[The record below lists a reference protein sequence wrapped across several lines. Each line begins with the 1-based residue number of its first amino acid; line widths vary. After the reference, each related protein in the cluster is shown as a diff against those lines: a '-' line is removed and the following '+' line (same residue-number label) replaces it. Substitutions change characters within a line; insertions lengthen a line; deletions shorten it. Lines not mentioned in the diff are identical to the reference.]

1 MRLRGPELR
10 IKYEVNMA
18 VSELIK
24 EYSLTLTISC
34 LLVQLMDGLWWN
46 VSLQVDTTVSI
57 LLRLI
62 LVNFALAS
70 YSLYVQA
77 DGLSG
82 PYGLA
87 PLRNKLNEIQT
98 FIKDISTKSSGLWNQ
113 PPHLM
118 IVNLLARFTLLIYQD
133 SQSIKNM
140 TIICIICCLVGVVLT
155 PHPLIFMFVY
165 MYYYATR
172 RVLPEFLNLQWD
184 ALVLELALYGTLLSL
199 CTYTHSSFM
208 LQSGLIL
215 FKMCLFRLMFGSG
228 MVKVFSRD
236 ESWRKC
242 EAMNYHFQTQ
252 PLPGYLAKMMHMQP
266 AFMLK
271 IQCFLATFI
280 VELFIPILSTL
291 PRICSDGYISIVT
304 ALVYA
309 KFQCAV
315 MVGGNF
321 GFFNFLSLCLGM
333 ALLDDHSLSAG
344 QQWMMKVLSHYTEGN
359 FAPRETTTISNDSSV
374 YPDTLLRRILAM
386 TIALPIFVFILQNL
400 LAVRKLFKH
409 CSCVGTEWK
418 LLQGFYSNM
427 SLLQSTISVL
437 SVGNHYGLFAN
448 MTKFRDEILIEVS
461 NDYGD
466 CLNKSKSF
474 LVNGKAQN
482 KGIEKVGQKDDSNGN
497 GEKMDIYSIESKS
510 TWIPIEFAYKPGSGN
525 ATDPTDMNEYK
536 AMWPLFH
543 MPRLDWRM
551 WFLPLNPS
559 IRALLD
565 GIAAAKIKA
574 ELQYDNPSNKQAAVS
589 EAINR
594 TVVTITQQVL
604 SILPKWFLI
613 LLVGILDKDETI
625 LSLLHHKQ
633 KAEYYHREQANVDP
647 TSIFSDPKRD
657 GKRSAEVQS
666 LLDSMKDMK
675 VDIGARDQRHIRIR
689 VASYIFN
696 IDPEKKGLWRVKDIR
711 SLLPPTNIS
720 ALYHCIDDRA
730 QQHMSEPSPEKPGS
744 TDAAESP
751 RFRPKSM
758 LSRLPDHLKPETAAQ
773 LIQRTL
779 FNKGNDKSKGN
790 TPTSSSGKAS

>member
-1 MRLRGPELR
+1 VVNVFFRLGG
-10 IKYEVNMA
+10 M
-18 VSELIK
+18 SDWIK
-24 EYSLTLTISC
+24 EYSLPLTISF
-34 LLVQLMDGLWWN
+34 LLLQLIDSLWWN
-46 VSLQVDTTVSI
+46 VSLKIDLTVSI
-57 LLRLI
+57 LLRLV
-62 LVNFALAS
+62 LLNFAFAC

-82 PYGLA
+82 PYGLI
-87 PLRNKLNEIQT
+87 PLRSKLNEIRT
-98 FIKDISTKSSGLWNQ
+98 FIKDISKGNVNLWNQ

-118 IVNLLARFTLLIYQD
+118 IVQLLARFTLIIYQD

-140 TIICIICCLVGVVLT
+140 TALCIICCLVGVVLT

-184 ALVLELALYGTLLSL
+184 ALVLELSLYGTLLSL
-199 CTYTHSSFM
+199 CTFTHSSFM
-208 LQSGLIL
+208 LQSGLNL
-215 FKMCLFRLMFGSG
+215 FKICLFRLMFGSG

-242 EAMNYHFQTQ
+242 EAMDYHFQTQ
-252 PLPGYLAKMMHMQP
+252 PLPGYLAKIMHMQP

-271 IQCFLATFI
+271 MQCFFATFI
-280 VELFIPILSTL
+280 VELLIPILSTL
-291 PRICSDGYISIVT
+291 PRICSNGYIPIVT

-333 ALLDDHSLSAG
+333 AVLDDHSLHIG
-344 QQWMMKVLSHYTEGN
+344 QQWMTKILNPYLERYFMMATPTTSIE
-359 FAPRETTTISNDSSV
+359 ETALSV
-374 YPDTLLRRILAM
+374 YPDTSLRWILAM
-386 TIALPIFVFILQNL
+386 AIAFPIFVFILQNF
-400 LAVRKLFKH
+400 LAVRKLFKQ
-409 CSCVGTEWK
+409 CLCVGTEWK
-418 LLQGFYSNM
+418 ILQGFYNSMNV
-427 SLLQSTISVL
+427 LQSTISVL
-437 SVGNHYGLFAN
+437 NVGNHYGLFAN

-461 NDYGD
+461 DDYGD
-466 CLNKSKSF
+466 YLNKSNSF
-474 LVNGKAQN
+474 LVNSSASASQN
-482 KGIEKVGQKDDSNGN
+482 KGKEKDCQKDDHNSNNGS
-497 GEKMDIYSIESKS
+497 GEKTDAYSLESKS
-510 TWIPIEFAYKPGSGN
+510 TWIPIEFAYKPGSSN
-525 ATDPTDMNEYK
+525 ATDPTDMNTYK
-536 AMWPLFH
+536 PVWPLFH

-559 IRALLD
+559 IRALLE
-565 GIAAAKIKA
+565 GIASAKIKA
-574 ELQYDNPSNKQAAVS
+574 ELQYDNPANEKAAVS

-633 KAEYYHREQANVDP
+633 KSEYYHDKEAN
-647 TSIFSDPKRD
+647 TTIFSDPKRD
-657 GKRSAEVQS
+657 GKRSVEVQS
-666 LLDSMKDMK
+666 LLDSMKGTK
-675 VDIGARDQRHIRIR
+675 VDISARDQRYIRIR
-689 VASYIFN
+689 IASYTFN
-696 IDPEKKGLWRVKDIR
+696 ADNDKKGLWHVSDIR

-720 ALYHCIDDRA
+720 ALYHCMGDR
-730 QQHMSEPSPEKPGS
+730 QHKSEPSPEKPGS

-751 RFRPKSM
+751 RFGPKSM

-779 FNKGNDKSKGN
+779 FNKDKSKGKSEK
-790 TPTSSSGKAS
+790 TK